1 MFNEKLSLLMDGE
14 LSDEELDALLD
25 QVGEDAEL
33 RDAWGRQH
41 LASAVLQEP
50 AGVVA
55 VNGGFA
61 DRVMRALEAED
72 DQPAAPTER
81 KVVSLGARR
90 EARWQRR
97 RWQRPVA
104 GLAIAASVAAVAVL
118 VVQQPQSTQPTV
130 QQTSSAPAVAQT
142 APTAMPTRSVAYRDA
157 RAQSGASDANAVN
170 VTPPQGFDN
179 LFRVVSSDGFNRGFA
194 PSDMGFTA
202 GSYSNPQPARVQV
215 NSMDVSQPAER
226 RALEGFW
233 LNHNSYT
240 SDTGL
245 SSMMGYMHLTA
256 QESVGATQG
265 R

>member
-50 AGVVA
+50 AGVVP

-61 DRVMRALEAED
+61 DRVMSALDAED
-72 DQPAAPTER
+72 DQPAAPAQG
-81 KVVSLGARR
+81 KVVSLDTRR
-90 EARWQRR
+90 ETRRQRR
-97 RWQRPVA
+97 RWQRPAA

-118 VVQQPQSTQPTV
+118 VVQQPQSTVHQEPSVPTV
-130 QQTSSAPAVAQT
+130 AQA
-142 APTAMPTRSVAYRDA
+142 APTTVPTRSVAFSDS
-157 RAQSGASDANAVN
+157 RAQGGMSDANAVD
-170 VTPPQGFDN
+170 VMPPQGFDN
-179 LFRVVSSDGFNRGFA
+179 LFRVVSSDGLNRGFA

-202 GSYSNPQPARVQV
+202 GPYAGAQPSRVQV

-245 SSMMGYMHLTA
+245 NSMMGYMHLTA
-256 QESVGATQG
+256 QESVGAAQG